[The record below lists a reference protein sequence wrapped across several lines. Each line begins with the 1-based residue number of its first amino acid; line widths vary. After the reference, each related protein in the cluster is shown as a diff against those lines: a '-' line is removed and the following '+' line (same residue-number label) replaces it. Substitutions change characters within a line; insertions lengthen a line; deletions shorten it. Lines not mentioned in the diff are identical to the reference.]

1 LRELIH
7 AHENVQAGEFYH
19 FKNTLIIIIDR
30 TIESRCNIGSSS
42 SVVRSDR
49 FALITRTEG
58 ENIEIGNVEIDL
70 RY

>member
-1 LRELIH
+1 MQ

-19 FKNTLIIIIDR
+19 FKNTLVIIIDR
-30 TIESRCNIGSSS
+30 TIESRYNSGFSS

-49 FALITRTEG
+49 FALITRTGG
-58 ENIEIGNVEIDL
+58 ENIEIGIVEIDL